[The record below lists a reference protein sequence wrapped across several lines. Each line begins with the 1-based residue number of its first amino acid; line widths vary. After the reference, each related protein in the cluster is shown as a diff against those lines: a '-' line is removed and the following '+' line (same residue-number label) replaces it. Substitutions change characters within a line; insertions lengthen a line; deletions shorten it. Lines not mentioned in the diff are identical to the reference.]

1 MAAAHSLVGCKT
13 FGEIITRFSMRSV
26 EAFILFSSLGILVAL
41 SSNRTDFTFL
51 TDPPPWVFRLG
62 QSYPNRE
69 ETVQCRPVRLRITR
83 NSRLYITD
91 LVSNDNPNILFQS
104 ADARLMTT
112 RMQSKLNSLADT
124 FTSEYNT
131 KLRVLQAWSEYS
143 NNDSDPQS
151 LHYEG

>member
-1 MAAAHSLVGCKT
+1 MQSSVNSVGAFLLFNSLNFV
-13 FGEIITRFSMRSV
+13 MV
-26 EAFILFSSLGILVAL
+26 L
-41 SSNRTDFTFL
+41 SNDSENFTFL